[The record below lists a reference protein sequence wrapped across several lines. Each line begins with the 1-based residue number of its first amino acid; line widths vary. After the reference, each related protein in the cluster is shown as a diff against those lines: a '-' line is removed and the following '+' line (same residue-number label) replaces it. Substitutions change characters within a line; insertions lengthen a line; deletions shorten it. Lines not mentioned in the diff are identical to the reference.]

1 MEAMKIRNLYNL
13 EETIAAPLL
22 EQYEYPW
29 EVLPHIKEFIKA
41 LGRITDNCA
50 FSDDCAASDK
60 RAMSDFR
67 FLIHD
72 TGTV

>member
-29 EVLPHIKEFIKA
+29 EVLPYIKEFIKA
-41 LGRITDNCA
+41 LGNALPEDASKKEERISGWQKA
-50 FSDDCAASDK
+50 RLLRRLPA
-60 RAMSDFR
+60 
-67 FLIHD
+67 
-72 TGTV
+72 

>member
-29 EVLPHIKEFIKA
+29 EVLPYIKECRRIASKKEERISGWQKA
-41 LGRITDNCA
+41 RLLRRLPA
-50 FSDDCAASDK
+50 
-60 RAMSDFR
+60 
-67 FLIHD
+67 
-72 TGTV
+72 

>member
-29 EVLPHIKEFIKA
+29 EVLPHIKEFIKFGKIW
-41 LGRITDNCA
+41 L
-50 FSDDCAASDK
+50 
-60 RAMSDFR
+60 
-67 FLIHD
+67 L
-72 TGTV
+72 